1 MDFELWIL
9 FYLYKEFGLNRE
21 LLISILKNPWTIN
34 IIEIFLVF
42 GIIMTTVA
50 VLSLAERKICARI
63 QYRIGPNRVGP
74 FGLLQP
80 LADGIKFIFKE
91 DIIPEHVNKVFYVL
105 APAISIIPSL
115 LTFAVIPFGPNTTFF
130 GFLDTPVRLQIADLN
145 VGIIYVFAIASL
157 GIYGI
162 VLGGWASNSKY
173 SLMGGLRSSAQMIS
187 YEISMGLSI
196 MGVLMMAGSLSLA
209 DIVEEQGRYWY
220 IFPQFLGF
228 LIFMVSSFAETNRL
242 PFDLPE
248 ADSELVAGYHTEY
261 SSMKFAMFFMAE
273 YSNMITASAIIV
285 SLYLG
290 GWQGLPVGGWMGLPI
305 VDRLWFM
312 PVIWFCAKVGLLLF
326 FFIWVRWSLP
336 RFRYDQL
343 MSLGWKVFLPLS
355 ILNILIT
362 GALIM
367 WDVY

>member
-1 MDFELWIL
+1 MNKD
-9 FYLYKEFGLNRE
+9 
-21 LLISILKNPWTIN
+21 LLIQILKNPWTIN
-34 IIEIFLVF
+34 VIEIFFVF

-91 DIIPEHVNKVFYVL
+91 DIIPDHVNKIFYVL
-105 APAISIIPSL
+105 APAISIVPSL
-115 LTFAVIPFGPNTTFF
+115 MTFAVIPFGPKTTFF

-157 GIYGI
+157 GVYGI

-173 SLMGGLRSSAQMIS
+173 SLMGGLRASAQMIS

-196 MGVLMMAGSLSLA
+196 MGVIMMAGSLSLA
-209 DIVEEQGRYWY
+209 DIVDDQGRYWY

-228 LIFMVSSFAETNRL
+228 LIFLVSSFAETNRL

-273 YSNMITASAIIV
+273 YSNMVTASAMIV

-326 FFIWVRWSLP
+326 LFIWVRWSFP

-343 MSLGWKVFLPLS
+343 MRLGWKVFLPLS